1 METGIATTPF
11 GRRPMS
17 LALLATQYESH
28 EIPVGKAVDKWQA
41 YRDLCEGKSV
51 LGIGDRALAVLA
63 ALLSFYPDDELSEEN
78 GLVVFPSNRQLSLRA
93 HGMADTTLRRHLAA
107 LVESGLIIR
116 RDSPN
121 GKRYARKGR
130 GGGFE
135 EAFGFSLAPI
145 LARADEFSE
154 AAERVRMD
162 NRALRLM
169 RERITLYR
177 RDISKLVEAAVEEDV
192 PGDWEAVWRRFRA
205 VVDAIPRRAA
215 VADLELIVADL
226 AAIREE
232 IDILLNSH
240 MNVENPNANESHN
253 DWQQS
258 NSNTDTLIEFEP
270 PSERSR
276 ATAEIRPEPQEP
288 PKGYPL
294 GLVLKACPD
303 VIDYALDGI
312 GNWRDL
318 MMVAAQ
324 VRGYLGISPSAY
336 EDACHIMGQEC
347 AAIVVAC
354 ILQRAQHINSAG
366 GYLRAL
372 TEKARA
378 RQFTVGPMLMAALKA
393 NGPSSDRRAG

>member
-17 LALLATQYESH
+17 LALLAAQSDSN
-28 EIPVGKAVDKWQA
+28 EIPEGKSVDKWQA

-51 LGIGDRALAVLA
+51 VGIGDRALAVLA

-78 GLVVFPSNRQLSLRA
+78 GLVVFPSNRQLILRA
-93 HGMADTTLRRHLAA
+93 HGMSEPTLRRHLAA
-107 LVESGLIIR
+107 LVANGLVIR

-130 GGGFE
+130 GGAFE
-135 EAFGFSLAPI
+135 EAFGFSLVPM

-154 AAERVRMD
+154 AAERVRAG
-162 NRALRLM
+162 NRAQKLM
-169 RERITLYR
+169 RERITLHR
-177 RDISKLVEAAVEEDV
+177 RDISKLIEAAVEEDV
-192 PGDWEAVWRRFRA
+192 PGDWGGLWRRFRA
-205 VVDAIPRRAA
+205 IVDAIPRRGAA
-215 VADLELIVADL
+215 AELEPIVGDL

-232 IDILLNSH
+232 VDILLNSH
-240 MNVENPNANESHN
+240 MNVEDSIGN
-253 DWQQS
+253 DNQS
-258 NSNTDTLIEFEP
+258 ERQYSDSNTDSLIEFEP
-270 PSERSR
+270 ALEKSGV
-276 ATAEIRPEPQEP
+276 TAEPRREPQEP

-294 GLVLKACPD
+294 GFVLKACPEI
-303 VIDYALDGI
+303 IDYAVDGI
-312 GNWRDL
+312 TSWRDL
-318 MMVAAQ
+318 MAVAAQ
-324 VRGYLGISPSAY
+324 VRGYLGVSPSAY
-336 EDACHIMGQEC
+336 EDACHVMGPET

-378 RQFTVGPMLMAALKA
+378 GAFTVGPMLMAAFKS
-393 NGPSSDRRAG
+393 NGSTARMAG

>member
-11 GRRPMS
+11 GRRSMS
-17 LALLATQYESH
+17 LALLAAQNEAN
-28 EIPVGKAVDKWQA
+28 EIPDGMTVDKWQA

-51 LGIGDRALAVLA
+51 VGIGDRALAVLA

-78 GLVVFPSNRQLSLRA
+78 GLVVFPSNRQLILRA
-93 HGMADTTLRRHLAA
+93 HGMSEPTLRRHLAA
-107 LVESGLIIR
+107 LVDKGLVIR

-130 GGGFE
+130 GGALE

-154 AAERVRMD
+154 AAEQVRAG
-162 NRALRLM
+162 NRALKLV
-169 RERITLYR
+169 RERITLHR
-177 RDISKLVEAAVEEDV
+177 RDISKLIEAAVEEDV
-192 PGDWEAVWRRFRA
+192 PGDWGSLWRRFRA
-205 VVDAIPRRAA
+205 IVDAIPRRAA
-215 VADLELIVADL
+215 VADLEPIVGDL

-232 IDILLNSH
+232 VDILLNSH
-240 MNVENPNANESHN
+240 MNVEDPNGN
-253 DWQQS
+253 DDRTERQHS
-258 NSNTDTLIEFEP
+258 DSNTDSPIEFEP
-270 PSERSR
+270 AFEKSG
-276 ATAEIRPEPQEP
+276 ATVEPRREPQEP

-294 GLVLKACPD
+294 GFVLKACPEI
-303 VIDYALDGI
+303 IDYAVDGI
-312 GNWRDL
+312 AGWRDL
-318 MMVAAQ
+318 MAVAAQ
-324 VRGYLGISPSAY
+324 VRGYLGVSPSAY
-336 EDACHIMGQEC
+336 EDACHVMGPES

-378 RQFTVGPMLMAALKA
+378 GEFTVGPMLMAAFKS
-393 NGPSSDRRAG
+393 NGSTARMAG

>member
-17 LALLATQYESH
+17 LALLAVQNESH
-28 EIPVGKAVDKWQA
+28 EIPEGKATDKWQT

-51 LGIGDRALAVLA
+51 IGVTDRSLAVLA
-63 ALLSFYPDDELSEEN
+63 ALLSFYPDSELSEEN
-78 GLVVFPSNRQLSLRA
+78 GLIVFPSNRQLILRA
-93 HGMADTTLRRHLAA
+93 HGMSEPTLRRHLAA
-107 LVESGLIIR
+107 LVDCGLIIR

-135 EAFGFSLAPI
+135 EAFGFSLAPM

-162 NRALRLM
+162 NRALKLM
-169 RERITLYR
+169 RERITLHR
-177 RDISKLVEAAVEEDV
+177 RDISKLIEAAVEEDV
-192 PGDWEAVWRRFRA
+192 PGDWGVIWRRFRA

-215 VADLELIVADL
+215 IADLEPIVADL

-240 MNVENPNANESHN
+240 MNVEDSTGNAERNER
-253 DWQQS
+253 QQS
-258 NSNTDTLIEFEP
+258 DSNTNTPTEFEP
-270 PSERSR
+270 ALERSR
-276 ATAEIRPEPQEP
+276 AAAEPKPEPQEP
-288 PKGYPL
+288 MKAYPL

-303 VIDYALDGI
+303 IIDYALDGI
-312 GNWRDL
+312 GSWRNL

-378 RQFTVGPMLMAALKA
+378 GQFTVGPMLMAALKA
-393 NGPSSDRRAG
+393 NNPSSDRRAG

>member
-1 METGIATTPF
+1 METDIATTPF

-17 LALLATQYESH
+17 LALLAVQNEAH
-28 EIPVGKAVDKWQA
+28 EIPEGKAADKWQA
-41 YRDLCEGKSV
+41 YRDLCEGKSIFGV
-51 LGIGDRALAVLA
+51 TDRSLAVLA
-63 ALLSFYPDDELSEEN
+63 ALLSFYPDSELSEEN
-78 GLVVFPSNRQLSLRA
+78 GLVVFPSNRQLILRA
-93 HGMADTTLRRHLAA
+93 HGMSEPTLRRHLAA
-107 LVESGLIIR
+107 LVDCGLIIR

-154 AAERVRMD
+154 VAERVRMD
-162 NRALRLM
+162 NRALKLM
-169 RERITLYR
+169 RERITLHR
-177 RDISKLVEAAVEEDV
+177 RDISKLIEAAVEEDV
-192 PGDWEAVWRRFRA
+192 PGDWGAIWRRFRA
-205 VVDAIPRRAA
+205 VVEAVPRRAA
-215 VADLELIVADL
+215 IADLEPIVADL

-240 MNVENPNANESHN
+240 MNVADSNGNADRDER
-253 DWQQS
+253 QQS
-258 NSNTDTLIEFEP
+258 NSKTNALTEFEP
-270 PSERSR
+270 ALEQSG
-276 ATAEIRPEPQEP
+276 AAAELKPRPQEP
-288 PKGYPL
+288 LKAYPL

-303 VIDYALDGI
+303 IIDYALDGI

-324 VRGYLGISPSAY
+324 VRGYLGISSSAY

-347 AAIVVAC
+347 AAIVLAC

-378 RQFTVGPMLMAALKA
+378 GQFTVGPMLMAALKA
-393 NGPSSDRRAG
+393 NGPSPDRRAG